1 MAKVAG
7 LYEEEKQEAAN
18 PSEQKRTIR
27 MAESLIKNEVDS
39 SAWIMSQVKSNGR
52 EKSMATK
59 FIAIW
64 TLSA

>member
-39 SAWIMSQVKSNGR
+39 SAWIMS
-52 EKSMATK
+52 
-59 FIAIW
+59 
-64 TLSA
+64 